1 MRAAVKSWTPQET
14 ELAKSLI
21 EQGATNEMF
30 LSLMGRTR
38 RCAESRLRR
47 VQDSFGHI
55 MASGHYAGD
64 GNIKVPPEV
73 WEDRNRRLMAQP
85 RDLSGALF
93 NDPPIGFSALER
105 RT

>member
-73 WEDRNRRLMAQP
+73 WEDRNRRLNAKQTMSPAAIIM
-85 RDLSGALF
+85 G
-93 NDPPIGFSALER
+93 DPEPIR
-105 RT
+105 RRL